1 MALTIEDLLTMQA
14 APRQAV
20 SADVPGILAAM
31 MANRQQGMPELPNMP
46 APIQPIALPSL
57 GDGGGHGGGGAGLAQ
72 QAISSLMGEYF
83 KSRADEKQT
92 KAESEQAKLLA
103 QYAPQLYDER
113 IAVENDPRARA
124 QLKADRA
131 AWASGNSILAKTG
144 VKNYEAYLTSRMP
157 DINASETIKNVR
169 AQGYDLGT
177 PEFQAGMKQELQQKN
192 APTGMYR
199 NERGE
204 LAFSPLAGG
213 GTYQDIQDR
222 ISPLERARLAIS
234 QSQSQ
239 RQSVADER
247 AAAAIERQNRMD
259 IKNEQRYQE
268 GKLQVMPAVQKSAYA
283 GNQATIKQI
292 DDAISL
298 LDKRPESVGLQFGVS
313 EALNQR
319 IDPEGVKIRAAVA
332 NVGAVK
338 RHDMSG
344 AAISASEA
352 PYLKP
357 FIPSVNDTAEAAKAK
372 LEGLKA
378 QISGV
383 NSEIEGAFT
392 PDQYKGL
399 PWQNKEQEPKAPQKP
414 QLTKEQ
420 ALEMLKKNG
429 ARFQ

>member
-1 MALTIEDLLTMQA
+1 MALTIEHLLNMQA

-20 SADVPGILAAM
+20 SADVPAILAAM

-83 KSRADEKQT
+83 QNRADEKQT

-103 QYAPQLYDER
+103 QFAPQLYDER
-113 IAVENDPRARA
+113 ILAEKDPRAAA

-131 AWASGNSILAKTG
+131 AFSSGNPILAKTG

-169 AQGYDLGT
+169 AQGYDIGT

-247 AAAAIERQNRMD
+247 AAAAMERQNRMD

-268 GKLQVMPAVQKSAYA
+268 GKLQVMPAVQKSAYV
-283 GNQATIKQI
+283 GNQASIKQI
-292 DDAISL
+292 DEAIKL
-298 LDKRPESVGLQFGVS
+298 IDERPGSFGLQFGVS
-313 EALNQR
+313 DSANQR
-319 IDPEGVKIRAAVA
+319 FDPDGVKYRAAVA

-344 AAISASEA
+344 AAMTASEV
-352 PYLKP
+352 PFFKP
-357 FIPSVNDTAEAAKAK
+357 FIPAVNDTPEAIKSK

-399 PWQNKEQEPKAPQKP
+399 PWQNKEQAQPAAQRP